1 MTDDEL
7 LKILRNPDTALA
19 TMRRELGLLKVGPT
33 IAWVQERMASADKL
47 LIFAW
52 HHDVI
57 EGLHKELLEFDPVV
71 VTGRSTPAARA
82 LAVEDFQT
90 RPGTRLF
97 IGQILAAGTA
107 ITLTAAN
114 EVAIVEPSWVPG
126 ENVQA
131 IARAHR
137 LGQRDSVLASFLY
150 LPGTLDERIIQ
161 VFRKKAAEISVLQGD
176 TNASAA

>member
-1 MTDDEL
+1 MT
-7 LKILRNPDTALA
+7 
-19 TMRRELGLLKVGPT
+19 
-33 IAWVQERMASADKL
+33 
-47 LIFAW
+47 
-52 HHDVI
+52 
-57 EGLHKELLEFDPVV
+57 
-71 VTGRSTPAARA
+71 RA

-137 LGQRDSVLASFLY
+137 LGQRDSVLASFLF
-150 LPGTLDERIIQ
+150 LPGTLDERIMS
-161 VFRKKAAEISVLQGD
+161 VFRRKASEISILQGDD